1 MSSDALTSLDKLPQF
16 LTDKLANLR
25 RRVAVWFTVDG
36 LIRVIGAAFA
46 LIALDLLIDWFFR
59 MDRAQRGIMLVLMIG
74 VLLWV
79 AWRYLVRPLKAK
91 LTDEALCLEMEKHG
105 EYSEELISAL
115 EFSRTDW
122 SKQPNVAPGLV
133 KETIAKGLAAGES
146 LSLDGVLRQGRFVT
160 NLCLLALLLI
170 GGVMLGVAC
179 VKTNTMST
187 WLNRNVLL
195 GTAAWP
201 QDYYFDVAN
210 ADGQTLRI
218 PRGDDYQLTALVR
231 EGYRYLPESAKVEFR
246 SGAGRRLETMDR
258 ADDGE
263 SFGHQMISVTEP
275 LEFRLTSKKIKS
287 EWYRIVLQQR
297 PEIKSVKLM
306 TKPPEY
312 TGTAI
317 QELPPGEGPYY
328 VLKGSSLGLRG
339 MADKPLAKA
348 NLVAGD
354 VSWPLQIRENAFA
367 GEVPADELISGSYT
381 VELKDL
387 EGLDT
392 REPLR
397 FKLRLKDDET
407 PQIKARLHGV
417 SGMVVAR
424 ARLPFKATLS
434 DDFSL
439 KEVKLAWQWRED
451 TSEAKETTG
460 DHTPAGAA
468 NALGSPVMELDE
480 AFDIESLEIPAGSR
494 LSLRFNAT
502 DNDIVS
508 GPKVGKS
515 TELIVRVVS
524 EAELRDDLLRREKAQ
539 RELLAGLVD
548 TQDLLLTECQGLL
561 AETRSAGDL
570 TREQRSQVV
579 RSQKK
584 QKLVSKNVLPIVERL
599 RGMIFEIGNNKLEE
613 KDGVLQERLRAR
625 IIEPLDALTQNEL
638 ALASDYLERVRRSK
652 EMEERKV
659 LFIAAVTNQQSVL
672 KQLRAILVHMVK
684 NESYQQAVNLL
695 YEIQKSQ
702 QDLRT
707 RTETEKAKLLE
718 NVLEPKQPKP

>member
-1 MSSDALTSLDKLPQF
+1 
-16 LTDKLANLR
+16 
-25 RRVAVWFTVDG
+25 
-36 LIRVIGAAFA
+36 
-46 LIALDLLIDWFFR
+46 
-59 MDRAQRGIMLVLMIG
+59 
-74 VLLWV
+74 
-79 AWRYLVRPLKAK
+79 
-91 LTDEALCLEMEKHG
+91 
-105 EYSEELISAL
+105 
-115 EFSRTDW
+115 
-122 SKQPNVAPGLV
+122 
-133 KETIAKGLAAGES
+133 
-146 LSLDGVLRQGRFVT
+146 
-160 NLCLLALLLI
+160 
-170 GGVMLGVAC
+170 
-179 VKTNTMST
+179 
-187 WLNRNVLL
+187 
-195 GTAAWP
+195 
-201 QDYYFDVAN
+201 
-210 ADGQTLRI
+210 
-218 PRGDDYQLTALVR
+218 
-231 EGYRYLPESAKVEFR
+231 
-246 SGAGRRLETMDR
+246 
-258 ADDGE
+258 
-263 SFGHQMISVTEP
+263 
-275 LEFRLTSKKIKS
+275 
-287 EWYRIVLQQR
+287 
-297 PEIKSVKLM
+297 
-306 TKPPEY
+306 
-312 TGTAI
+312 
-317 QELPPGEGPYY
+317 
-328 VLKGSSLGLRG
+328 
-339 MADKPLAKA
+339 
-348 NLVAGD
+348 
-354 VSWPLQIRENAFA
+354 
-367 GEVPADELISGSYT
+367 
-381 VELKDL
+381 
-387 EGLDT
+387 
-392 REPLR
+392 
-397 FKLRLKDDET
+397 
-407 PQIKARLHGV
+407 
-417 SGMVVAR
+417 
-424 ARLPFKATLS
+424 
-434 DDFSL
+434 
-439 KEVKLAWQWRED
+439 
-451 TSEAKETTG
+451 
-460 DHTPAGAA
+460 
-468 NALGSPVMELDE
+468 MELDE